1 MKQVTIRLRNKHKD
15 FQFKPHTSFSNKKHK
30 YLMYR
35 YAYKISCKINIP
47 LSFKELKADML
58 HGDLIDK
65 QYDRFIDMYYSSFNN
80 NTSKYYITSKLQIPL
95 TQSFSEGM
103 LYDVLS
109 ELEFESVNKK
119 KYRDI
124 QQVNEYKI
132 STKITI

>member
-1 MKQVTIRLRNKHKD
+1 
-15 FQFKPHTSFSNKKHK
+15 
-30 YLMYR
+30 
-35 YAYKISCKINIP
+35 
-47 LSFKELKADML
+47 ML
-58 HGDLIDK
+58 HGDLVDK

>member
-15 FQFKPHTSFSNKKHK
+15 FQFKPHTSFNNKKHK

-58 HGDLIDK
+58 HGDLVHINK
-65 QYDRFIDMYYSSFNN
+65 
-80 NTSKYYITSKLQIPL
+80 SKYYITSKLQIPL

-103 LYDVLS
+103 LYDVLNK
-109 ELEFESVNKK
+109 LEFESVNKK
-119 KYRDI
+119 KYKDI
-124 QQVNEYKI
+124 HQVNEYKI